1 LNEEQRAMVIEY
13 MGYAES
19 IANRHRY
26 RLKFYQSLDIGDLY
40 AAAHLGLCRAVLKFD
55 ASRGADFKTVC
66 FMWVQ
71 QATRG
76 LFQHHNREN
85 GWTWRTPRKVAKAA
99 KSTEKRM
106 YRMLTRTTWP
116 TREDKWSGDPVQ
128 LDFQAVA
135 VNPDEAID
143 YQQKLGIVFDALKP
157 RERRLLAMRLKGRKQ
172 EDIGHALG
180 ISKQR
185 VWDLEQVIIKRANE
199 ALADALGMQA
209 PSANS
214 TQRQSKVGGDAE

>member
-1 LNEEQRAMVIEY
+1 VSALNEEQRAMVIEY

-99 KSTEKRM
+99 KSTEN
-106 YRMLTRTTWP
+106 
-116 TREDKWSGDPVQ
+116 KWSGDPVQ